1 MALTPID
8 IHNKEFSSRFRG
20 YDIDEVN
27 ESIDQIIKEFELLI
41 RENRRYEELV
51 NDMQAR
57 IDYFSSM
64 EDTLNKSIIVAQE
77 AAEEVKN
84 NAQKEA
90 SLILKQAEREAFA
103 REEEAARKEQLAE
116 REVVQML
123 KKVELYR
130 TRFRVLVDAQM
141 ELLNSTE
148 WETIV
153 GEPPVQTVL
162 DDRTE
167 LAYND
172 DEVTR
177 NEEQHG

>member
-27 ESIDQIIKEFELLI
+27 EFLDQIIKEFELLI

-90 SLILKQAEREAFA
+90 SLILKQAEREAYA
-103 REEEAARKEQLAE
+103 REEEATRKEQLAE

-162 DDRTE
+162 DDRSE

-172 DEVTR
+172 HEVTQ

>member
-8 IHNKEFSSRFRG
+8 IHNKEFSTRFRG

-27 ESIDQIIKEFELLI
+27 EFLDQIIKEFELLI

-77 AAEEVKN
+77 AAEEVKT
-84 NAQKEA
+84 NATKEA
-90 SLILKQAEREAFA
+90 SLILKQAEREALA
-103 REEEAARKEQLAE
+103 REEEASRKEQLAE
-116 REVVQML
+116 REVIQML

-148 WETIV
+148 WDTIV

-162 DDRTE
+162 DDTTE

-172 DEVTR
+172 DEVIPR
-177 NEEQHG
+177 NNHG

>member
-8 IHNKEFSSRFRG
+8 IHNKEFSTRFRG

-27 ESIDQIIKEFELLI
+27 EFLDQIIKEFELLI

-77 AAEEVKN
+77 AAEEVKT
-84 NAQKEA
+84 NAAKEA
-90 SLILKQAEREAFA
+90 SLILKQAEREALA
-103 REEEAARKEQLAE
+103 REEEASRKEQLAE
-116 REVVQML
+116 REVIQML

-148 WETIV
+148 WDTIV

-162 DDRTE
+162 DDKPE

-172 DEVTR
+172 DEVIPTKH
-177 NEEQHG
+177 HG

>member
-27 ESIDQIIKEFELLI
+27 EFLDQIIKEFELLI

-84 NAQKEA
+84 L
-90 SLILKQAEREAFA
+90 SLIH
-103 REEEAARKEQLAE
+103 
-116 REVVQML
+116 
-123 KKVELYR
+123 
-130 TRFRVLVDAQM
+130 
-141 ELLNSTE
+141 
-148 WETIV
+148 I
-153 GEPPVQTVL
+153 
-162 DDRTE
+162 
-167 LAYND
+167 
-172 DEVTR
+172 
-177 NEEQHG
+177 